1 MQRMNFIQ
9 VLLSLLVILAPTA
22 VLAQSDTLDV
32 RQVMDRMDR
41 LYRSQ
46 RSYSEVEMV
55 VTNPNWERSM
65 RLEIWGEGLKKTF
78 IAINSPKKDAGIAT
92 LRLGNEMWNYFPKID
107 KVMKVPPSMMM
118 GAWMGS
124 DFTNDDLV
132 KESTFLEDYDARAVA
147 PPDAEAGLAYFDLV
161 AKEDAP
167 TVWGRIEIVVQRQDL
182 IPLRQVYYDED
193 GRKMRRMDFLQV
205 RDLGGRRVPTLIEIV
220 PLHKEGHKTAFRYMQ
235 AQFDGEIEPEL
246 FTLRNLR
253 QKR

>member
-1 MQRMNFIQ
+1 MRGMIVIQ
-9 VLLSLLVILAPTA
+9 ILMSLA
-22 VLAQSDTLDV
+22 VWALTDALAQPDTLDV

-46 RSYSEVEMV
+46 RSYSEVEMIV
-55 VTNPNWERSM
+55 SNPNWERRM

-78 IAINSPKKDAGIAT
+78 IAIKSPKKDAGIAT

-118 GAWMGS
+118 GSWMGS

-132 KESTFLEDYDARAVA
+132 KESTFMDDYDAHAIA
-147 PPDAEAGLAYFDLV
+147 PADAEVGLAYFELV
-161 AKEDAP
+161 AKEDAA

-193 GRKMRRMDFLQV
+193 GQPMRRMDFSQV
-205 RDLGGRRVPTLIEIV
+205 RQLGGRRVPTLIELV
-220 PLHKEGHKTAFRYMQ
+220 PLHKEGHKTAFQYLQ
-235 AQFDGEIEPEL
+235 AAFDGEIEPEL

-253 QKR
+253 MKR